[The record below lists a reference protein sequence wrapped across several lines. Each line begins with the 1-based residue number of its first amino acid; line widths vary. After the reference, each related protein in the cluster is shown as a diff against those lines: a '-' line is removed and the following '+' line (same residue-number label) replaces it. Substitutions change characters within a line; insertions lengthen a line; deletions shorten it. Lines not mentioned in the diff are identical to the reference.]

1 MAQWVVIGFFVL
13 AIIWLGFLVV
23 LALNGG
29 LNTKNGFVGIEK
41 TPHQMDA
48 MIAKAKAR
56 QARYDRWRANLN
68 ERWGKKPGR

>member
-1 MAQWVVIGFFVL
+1 MAEWVVIGFFVL
-13 AIIWLGFLVV
+13 AIMWLAFFVY

-41 TPHQMDA
+41 TPDQMES

-56 QARYDRWRANLN
+56 QDRYDRWRASLN
-68 ERWGKKPGR
+68 DRWDKKSSR